1 MADNLGRGTSPKI
14 GVLVVAYNATTS
26 ISSVLSRI
34 KPRTWDRISEVFVF
48 DDSSVDDTSQVA
60 IQYKTDNNLDKV
72 RVFRNQVNLG
82 YGGNQKRGY
91 RYAIENGF
99 DIVILLHGDGQ
110 YAPEMLDDMIDP
122 IANGKADA
130 VFGSRMLLKGH
141 ALKGGMPLYK
151 FIGNKILTGVQN
163 YLTDNKMSEY
173 HSGYRAY
180 SIHAL
185 KQLPFMKNSN
195 DFHFDN
201 EIIIQFFEAEFR
213 IEEVPIPTYYGGEI
227 CYVNGMAYAW
237 NVFKSIIRYRLH
249 KAGLLYARQYDLKG
263 GYKYSFKKN
272 RFSSHQQIL
281 KILEDASKGGHW
293 DVLDIGCGAGFLA
306 SHVVSMG
313 HSVIGIDIY
322 DSSEARSACTSFIVA
337 DIEQDFGLQP
347 GNQFDCIILAD
358 ILEHVR
364 NPESVLMRARRLLK
378 PNGRIIASMG
388 NVAHLFIRLEL
399 LMGNF
404 IYTERGIL
412 DRTHCRLCTRKSF
425 FKLLRDCGFYI
436 IQKRAAP
443 LPFDA
448 VITGRPFLSDSLC
461 YLNMSFA
468 SVWPS
473 LFAYQIIAEGLIDSK
488 ATELLRLEEIHDT
501 EYIEYR
507 PQEERTA

>member
-1 MADNLGRGTSPKI
+1 MNEKLATNATLKI
-14 GVLVVAYNATTS
+14 GVLVVAYNATNS
-26 ISSVLSRI
+26 ISNVLGRI
-34 KPRTWDRISEVFVF
+34 KPHTWDRISEVFIF
-48 DDSSVDDTSQVA
+48 DDSSIDNTSQVA

-110 YAPEMLDDMIDP
+110 YAPEMLDEMIDP
-122 IANGKADA
+122 IADGEADA
-130 VFGSRMLLKGH
+130 VFGSRMLHKGQ

-151 FIGNKILTGVQN
+151 FVGNKILTRIQN
-163 YLTDNKMSEY
+163 FLMGARMSEY

-180 SIHAL
+180 NVHAL
-185 KQLPFMKNSN
+185 KQLPLMKNSN

-201 EIIIQFFEAEFR
+201 EIIIQFFDASFR
-213 IEEVPIPTYYGGEI
+213 IKEVPIPTYYGNEI
-227 CYVNGMAYAW
+227 CYVNGMAYAF
-237 NVFKSIIRYRLH
+237 NVFKSIFRYRLH

-281 KILEDASKGGHW
+281 KMLGSASKGQRW

-306 SHVVSMG
+306 SHVVAMG
-313 HSVIGIDIY
+313 HSVVGVDIY
-322 DSSEARSACTSFIVA
+322 DSQEARNACSRFIVA
-337 DIEQDFGLQP
+337 DIEQDFGVEPNSQY
-347 GNQFDCIILAD
+347 DCIILAD

-364 NPESVLMRARRLLK
+364 NPESVLIRARRFLK

-399 LMGNF
+399 LLGNF
-404 IYTERGIL
+404 VYTERGIL
-412 DRTHCRLCTRKSF
+412 DRTHCRLFTRKSF
-425 FKLLRDCGFYI
+425 IKLLSDCGFNI
-436 IQKRAAP
+436 IQKKAAP

-448 VITGRPFLSDSLC
+448 VITGRPLLSDALC
-461 YLNMSFA
+461 AINMSFA
-468 SVWPS
+468 ALWPS
-473 LFAYQIIAEGLIDSK
+473 LFAYQIITEALIDSK
-488 ATELLRLEEIHDT
+488 ATELLRLEEIHGA
-501 EYIEYR
+501 EYVEYKP
-507 PQEERTA
+507 PQERMT